1 MEAGYFA
8 IFWLLIGRPLNAV
21 IDRLLPHDYVD
32 GVIAKGAHTRPLQ
45 WWEWLPILS
54 AVGAAKTR
62 RVPFPNLWVR
72 YPIVEL
78 TTAALFGLTWYRLS
92 QLNLQIWLILISLA
106 FIATLIT
113 LAFIDFETTYLP
125 DALVLPLLTVAI
137 VVSFLVP
144 DREWWQGLAGAR
156 LDMRGFYPFAWIGDR
171 LNRPVMGW
179 GDVKLAAALGAIL
192 GLAPLGLGL
201 YIGVIIGGAVAIVV
215 YAARLIGFNRILIP
229 YGPYLVASGI
239 ISMLYFRSIPDWI
252 SGQL

>member
-32 GVIAKGAHTRPLQ
+32 GVIAKGAHPRPLQ

-62 RVPFPNLWVR
+62 RVPFPNLWIR

-78 TTAALFGLTWYRLS
+78 TTAALFGLPWYRLS
-92 QLNLQIWLILISLA
+92 QSNLQIWLILISLA
-106 FIATLIT
+106 FIATLIA

-156 LDMRGFYPFAWIGDR
+156 LDMRGSTR
-171 LNRPVMGW
+171 LPGS
-179 GDVKLAAALGAIL
+179 
-192 GLAPLGLGL
+192 
-201 YIGVIIGGAVAIVV
+201 VIA
-215 YAARLIGFNRILIP
+215 
-229 YGPYLVASGI
+229 
-239 ISMLYFRSIPDWI
+239 
-252 SGQL
+252 